1 MKQKEFYTTPQ
12 SEDILIVPN
21 QLVCV
26 SLRNMGESSLFDEED
41 EEEEE

>member
-21 QLVCV
+21 QVLCV
-26 SLRNMGESSLFDEED
+26 SIPANMDEED
-41 EEEEE
+41 LFNEDNE

>member
-21 QLVCV
+21 QVLCV
-26 SLRNMGESSLFDEED
+26 SIPQKMDEENLFDEEID
-41 EEEEE
+41 S